1 MMLSLQWQRQVQ
13 KVHVMPSENDF
24 RFPPPLGIRRI
35 DLMANSVDLFLYVSK
50 AQCFAGIADLG
61 SDPVSATSLVLRH
74 SF

>member
-24 RFPPPLGIRRI
+24 GFPPPLGIWRI
-35 DLMANSVDLFLYVSK
+35 DLLANSGDLFLYVFK
-50 AQCFAGIADLG
+50 GTVFCVLNLG
-61 SDPVSATSLVLRH
+61 SNPVSATSLVLRH